1 MSSGDN
7 PVSQE
12 LRKLSTDDGEFGG
25 ICRVLLPGSGLAVSG
40 TIHRFTTPL
49 AGKTRYE
56 SGLVRL
62 RVSEIQLLAHWTI
75 NQNGFS

>member
-7 PVSQE
+7 SVSQKFRE
-12 LRKLSTDDGEFGG
+12 LSTDDGEFGRM
-25 ICRVLLPGSGLAVSG
+25 CRVRMPGSGLAVSG

-75 NQNGFS
+75 NQNGLS